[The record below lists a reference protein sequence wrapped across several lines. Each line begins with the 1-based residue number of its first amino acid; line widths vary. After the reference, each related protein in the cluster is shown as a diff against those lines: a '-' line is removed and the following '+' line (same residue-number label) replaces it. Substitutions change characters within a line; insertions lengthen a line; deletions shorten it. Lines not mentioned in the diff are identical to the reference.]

1 MRYTTPLSTH
11 NTFFKLSERSINLC
25 TNMTFPKESMSTPES
40 GAEEINSSQKRK
52 WCPGNLQTAWY
63 RLGTWGR
70 ILLQINLQWDITIM
84 GYRDV
89 SRLLQGESTEV
100 RTTEVLT
107 SRVLNHRV
115 YAFLWAIWKI
125 LQSSG
130 WSLPG
135 GSTKLAESAETQIRG
150 CGKIQASPNMLFC
163 LILKLVWRVCY

>member
-1 MRYTTPLSTH
+1 MWHFHR
-11 NTFFKLSERSINLC
+11 
-25 TNMTFPKESMSTPES
+25 KESMSTPES

-63 RLGTWGR
+63 RLGTWGS
-70 ILLQINLQWDITIM
+70 ILLQINLQWDITIK

-89 SRLLQGESTEV
+89 SRLRQGESTEV
-100 RTTEVLT
+100 RITEVLT
-107 SRVLNHRV
+107 SRVLNHCV

-130 WSLPG
+130 WGLPR

-150 CGKIQASPNMLFC
+150 CGKIQASPNMLFFAWFWNLC
-163 LILKLVWRVCY
+163 EEHAIRLLIKTLKLGKSSEDYHFSSLN